1 MGPARAPILARFRD
15 TRVRCRNN
23 GCGVAAKRWRAAA
36 AAPMSKR
43 TRLRAL
49 GPRSPAPHLRLDHA
63 VRARRTQ
70 SELEGG
76 TVRTGWMAQSGARTV
91 PPNLSE
97 SCQVTRP
104 LRSRTVRLP
113 GTPPCRT
120 EPVRTVP
127 SNPSSQSR
135 SEYGVPV
142 RRDPLRREAH
152 GTGRPAEPRV
162 AEHPRR
168 RLLDTPQV
176 TPNDT

>member
-1 MGPARAPILARFRD
+1 MQWWGDGAGNHKQYLVGGSRIPGIL
-15 TRVRCRNN
+15 
-23 GCGVAAKRWRAAA
+23 
-36 AAPMSKR
+36 
-43 TRLRAL
+43 L
-49 GPRSPAPHLRLDHA
+49 PRSGEKLQRQQTPQGGGRGQRGRIHDATTSSRRHPTPS
-63 VRARRTQ
+63 RATQRRSTTPKP
-70 SELEGG
+70 L
-76 TVRTGWMAQSGARTV
+76 SGRIWPDSRARTV

-152 GTGRPAEPRV
+152 GTGRPVEPRV